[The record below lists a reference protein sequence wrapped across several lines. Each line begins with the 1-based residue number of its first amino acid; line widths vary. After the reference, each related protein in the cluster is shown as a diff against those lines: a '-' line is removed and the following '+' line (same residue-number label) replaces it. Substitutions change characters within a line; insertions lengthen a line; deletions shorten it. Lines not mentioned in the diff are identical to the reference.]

1 MSRDIAT
8 TSHIYS
14 QPNARLGS
22 PRRILDSAYDSTLS
36 SVRGTRRGPEPS
48 QNRGPS
54 QSALPT

>member
-14 QPNARLGS
+14 QPNARSGL
-22 PRRILDSAYDSTLS
+22 PRGILDSAYDATPS
-36 SVRGTRRGPEPS
+36 SVRGTRCGAEPS